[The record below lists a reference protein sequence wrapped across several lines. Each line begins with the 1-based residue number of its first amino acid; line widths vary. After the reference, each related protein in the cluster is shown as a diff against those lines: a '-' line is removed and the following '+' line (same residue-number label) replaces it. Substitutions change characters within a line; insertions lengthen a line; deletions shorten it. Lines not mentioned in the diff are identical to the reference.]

1 MIMNEKERVESLLKM
16 GDFSSSD
23 YHEVRLI
30 IRYYISELK
39 MSIREEILEK
49 IKIFLE
55 EKMTDYYEWEWEDK
69 LESIIKEELRNQTPI
84 TSIGSIYVTH
94 EEIDIIRKLKNQTQR
109 KLLFTLIMYA
119 RYNALKRG
127 IETEWASAPNQQDIF
142 KSANINHLTVL
153 KQNLVVK
160 ELLDMEL
167 ISQSKHMRKLN
178 LKVNCLYNEG
188 SIAFWVTSFED
199 MGNLIED
206 YINFNY
212 NGYKKCEVCGKL
224 YKPKAKDT
232 RSKYCTSCKKE
243 VQKKIDKE
251 YRAKK
256 REKDKES

>member
-127 IETEWASAPNQQDIF
+127 VETEWASAPNQQDIF

-224 YKPKAKDT
+224 YKPKAKDYS
-232 RSKYCTSCKKE
+232 SKYCNPCKKE
-243 VQKKIDKE
+243 VIK
-251 YRAKK
+251 
-256 REKDKES
+256 EKDRARKSKKL

>member
-30 IRYYISELK
+30 IRYYINELG
-39 MSIREEILEK
+39 MSIKEEILEK
-49 IKIFLE
+49 IKNFLE

-69 LESIIKEELRNQTPI
+69 LESITKEELKNQTPI
-84 TSIGSIYVTH
+84 TSVGAIYITQ
-94 EEIDIIRKLKNQTQR
+94 EEVDVIRKLKNSPQR

-119 RYNALKRG
+119 RYNSIKRG
-127 IETEWASAPNQQDIF
+127 VDTEWASAPNQQDIF
-142 KSANINHLTVL
+142 KSANINNLTVL

-160 ELLDMEL
+160 DLLDMNL

-178 LKVNCLYNEG
+178 LKVNCLHNEG
-188 SIAFWVTSFED
+188 SIAFWIASFED

-224 YKPKAKDT
+224 FKPKSNRAI
-232 RSKYCTSCKKE
+232 YCNPCAKE
-243 VQKKIDKE
+243 VHRKQKTESERK
-251 YRAKK
+251 R
-256 REKDKES
+256 REK